1 MGFNWSSWQIEIGH
15 VAGHVPGMR
24 WAMVTWYVTIVLH
37 PQPRELWARA
47 PPTLLD
53 FSWTT
58 AEGSALPVP
67 TDVLMGQGGGRGPTQ
82 TRYIFLETRSYS
94 KIFEKKAHKHD
105 ILYTNCWCSVAKS
118 CLTLGNPTDC
128 STSGF
133 PVLHHLPE
141 FAQTHVH
148 WVADAI
154 QPSHPL
160 SSPSP
165 PAFNLSQHPG
175 LFQWVSSSHQ
185 VAKILKHQLQQQ
197 SFQWIFRVN
206 FLWDWL
212 VWSQL
217 LRSY

>member
-1 MGFNWSSWQIEIGH
+1 MAWTNFGFNWSSWQIEIGH
-15 VAGHVPGMR
+15 VAGHMPGMR

-141 FAQTHVH
+141 FGILIGIGVNIYGALLF
-148 WVADAI
+148 AR
-154 QPSHPL
+154 
-160 SSPSP
+160 
-165 PAFNLSQHPG
+165 PG
-175 LFQWVSSSHQ
+175 D
-185 VAKILKHQLQQQ
+185 KIL
-197 SFQWIFRVN
+197 W
-206 FLWDWL
+206 W
-212 VWSQL
+212 
-217 LRSY
+217 